1 MTISQGK
8 SSQQR
13 KQSRRR
19 SPRNQKKNRRWLLGM
34 MVSTMVISGGAFYY
48 RVKQALLRPEVIF
61 VLGGH
66 EEREEYAAQLAQD
79 NPALEVWVSSGSPP
93 AYAQQIFD
101 KYGVAGDRLTLDYRA
116 EDTVTNFTSIVDEF
130 KAQNID
136 SVYLI
141 TSENHMQR
149 ANIVGQI
156 IFGSQGIAVKPLAV
170 PSQNPPESTIKCL
183 RDGLRSL
190 LWVFTGETGA
200 EWFEKN
206 YAAAETIK
214 NL

>member
-1 MTISQGK
+1 MASA
-8 SSQQR
+8 
-13 KQSRRR
+13 
-19 SPRNQKKNRRWLLGM
+19 
-34 MVSTMVISGGAFYY
+34 MVISGSVVYY
-48 RVKQALLRPEVIF
+48 KVKQALLRPSVIF

-66 EEREEYAAQLAQD
+66 EEREKYAAQLAQD
-79 NPALEVWVSSGSPP
+79 HPTLEIWVSSGSPP

-101 KYGVAGDRLTLDYRA
+101 QYGVESDRLHLDYRA
-116 EDTVTNFTSIVDEF
+116 EDTVTNFTSIVEEF
-130 KAQNID
+130 KDQDIE

-149 ANIVGQI
+149 ANLVGQI
-156 IFGSQGIAVKPLAV
+156 VFGSQGIGVKPLAV

-190 LWVFTGETGA
+190 LWVFTGETGE